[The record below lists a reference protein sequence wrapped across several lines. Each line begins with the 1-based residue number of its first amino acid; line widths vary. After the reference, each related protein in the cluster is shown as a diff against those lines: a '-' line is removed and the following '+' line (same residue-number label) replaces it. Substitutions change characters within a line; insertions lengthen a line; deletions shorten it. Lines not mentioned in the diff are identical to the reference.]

1 MHHFEYKDGEL
12 HAENVSLTRLAEEVG
27 TPFYVYSHE
36 TLSRHFRVFDEAFSS
51 VPHLICF
58 AMKSNS
64 NLAILRL
71 FGAMGGGLDI
81 VSGGELFRA
90 VRAGMPG
97 WSHRVCGCR
106 QVGR

>member
-12 HAENVSLTRLAEEVG
+12 RAEDVSLTRLAEEVG
-27 TPFYVYSHE
+27 TPFYAYSHE
-36 TLSRHFRVFDEAFSS
+36 TLTRHFRVFDEAFAS
-51 VPHLICF
+51 VPHLVCF

-90 VRAGMPG
+90 V
-97 WSHRVCGCR
+97 
-106 QVGR
+106 